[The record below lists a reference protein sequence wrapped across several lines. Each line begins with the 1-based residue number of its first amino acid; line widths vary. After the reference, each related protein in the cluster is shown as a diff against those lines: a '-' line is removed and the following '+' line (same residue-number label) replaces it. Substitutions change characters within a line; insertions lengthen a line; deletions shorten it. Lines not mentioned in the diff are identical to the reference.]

1 MCHKRIFQQAPFSSR
16 IYIAWSD
23 SFTERK
29 CLLLLIQ
36 TAKSHLLQLETFR
49 RKCKLIWRFHL
60 VTFLPWKLCAFLH
73 RLRCYSSLITP
84 QVNVHDSFT
93 VAFGIIGDQAF
104 PPTTSLK
111 EMPVSIS
118 IPIYRV
124 LQLSLATLA
133 LSAPCHPLQRGL
145 SQWLWKITSKK
156 IWCDTLPQ
164 YYESFREFGGAIKV
178 WRGCQTKLNVSV
190 GVTFITS
197 KEITLKLYL

>member
-16 IYIAWSD
+16 IYIAWSN

-29 CLLLLIQ
+29 YLLLLIQ

-49 RKCKLIWRFHL
+49 RQMQTDLRLHL
-60 VTFLPWKLCAFLH
+60 VTFFPSDLGGFLR
-73 RLRCYSSLITP
+73 RLRHYSSLITP
-84 QVNVHDSFT
+84 QVNVHNSFT
-93 VAFGIIGDQAF
+93 VAFGIIRDQAF
-104 PPTTSLK
+104 PPTTPLK

-145 SQWLWKITSKK
+145 SQ
-156 IWCDTLPQ
+156 
-164 YYESFREFGGAIKV
+164 
-178 WRGCQTKLNVSV
+178 
-190 GVTFITS
+190 
-197 KEITLKLYL
+197 